1 MNFSSSAILR
11 MPLNRDMKRLKKSDA
26 PDEKSSRYVSHLRS
40 LANDYINCWVI
51 IRSYATNNTT
61 PTRIV
66 RHRDA
71 VPIAIKHSSRQ
82 KKIDILAECSKKTQT
97 LHLCLITHSYLL
109 QVSNPHAQKQSV
121 DRLLVVPGK
130 LAVPALYTTQILS
143 LMVNLKQVHKIWTS
157 VRRPWKTSN
166 IYFRSKAIQEKNH
179 AENCPANPHN
189 HVRRLF
195 PKEYFSK
202 ILTANNT
209 CDQATMNSNSTTP
222 KQSKKSNSS
231 TPKQS
236 KIPVSTTPTSV
247 CRGHGSFTASTISSA
262 IKSATQKSKIP
273 SRKKSTRTIVEG
285 LPSSSRSIKKNKG
298 NGKSKNIGFVSRG
311 WIAASLYMEIA

>member
-11 MPLNRDMKRLKKSDA
+11 MPLNRDMKRI
-26 PDEKSSRYVSHLRS
+26 LRNLIIQS
-40 LANDYINCWVI
+40 LHKG
-51 IRSYATNNTT
+51 
-61 PTRIV
+61 IV
-66 RHRDA
+66 RHSLMLAIAKA
-71 VPIAIKHSSRQ
+71 VVSQ
-82 KKIDILAECSKKTQT
+82 KIDILAEM
-97 LHLCLITHSYLL
+97 
-109 QVSNPHAQKQSV
+109 VSNLHAQKQSV

-157 VRRPWKTSN
+157 VRSALEKENMLLSAR
-166 IYFRSKAIQEKNH
+166 KADTEIEH

-189 HVRRLF
+189 HVR
-195 PKEYFSK
+195 SK

-262 IKSATQKSKIP
+262 IKSATQKVFQILKFTEYSVEY
-273 SRKKSTRTIVEG
+273 TISFSVG
-285 LPSSSRSIKKNKG
+285 HFSD
-298 NGKSKNIGFVSRG
+298 
-311 WIAASLYMEIA
+311 